1 MDIVTYALL
10 KKQIGGI
17 TPGYDYKGQAATIN
31 DLPSGATTGDLY
43 TVTSEGNAQFVYN
56 GTEWVQIYS
65 QIASNAQID
74 GLYS

>member
-10 KKQIGGI
+10 KKKISGI
-17 TPGYDYKGQAATIN
+17 TPGYSYKGSVATTA

-43 TVTSEGNAQFVYN
+43 TVDAEGNAQFVYN
-56 GTEWVQIYS
+56 GTQWVQIYS